1 MAHFQTLELVRQVIK
16 LEWPYS
22 IGEGMGFIYYSI
34 GEGMGFV
41 YYSVEQC
48 IGSIYLA

>member
-1 MAHFQTLELVRQVIK
+1 MAHFQTLELVRQ
-16 LEWPYS
+16 WPYS

-41 YYSVEQC
+41 YYSVEQG
-48 IGSIYLA
+48 IGLIYLA